1 MEQLPKFVLPVSV
14 RFSDTDANRH
24 VFFANYLTY
33 FDMALMA
40 YLKEVGYSFDRL
52 LQNGF
57 NLYYVEALT
66 RFKGSAYFD
75 EVLDVYA
82 EINRFGTT
90 SFTGNFIIY
99 ENKTQR
105 LVNSGHIVAVIVD
118 AKTEKP
124 IPIPQEF
131 KDAVEAFEN
140 I

>member
-1 MEQLPKFVLPVSV
+1 
-14 RFSDTDANRH
+14 
-24 VFFANYLTY
+24 
-33 FDMALMA
+33 MALMA
-40 YLKEVGYSFDRL
+40 YLKAVGYSFDRL
-52 LQNGF
+52 MQNGF

-105 LVNSGHIVAVIVD
+105 LVNSGHLVAVIVD

>member
-1 MEQLPKFVLPVSV
+1 MEQRPKFIFPVSV

-40 YLKEVGYSFDRL
+40 YLKAVGYSFDRL
-52 LQNGF
+52 MQNGL

-82 EINRFGTT
+82 EISRFGTT

-105 LVNSGHIVAVIVD
+105 LVNSGYLAAVIVD
-118 AKTEKP
+118 VKNEKP
-124 IPIPQEF
+124 TPIPLDF
-131 KDAVEAFEN
+131 KNAVEAFEN
-140 I
+140 R

>member
-82 EINRFGTT
+82 EISRFGTT

-105 LVNSGHIVAVIVD
+105 LVNSGYLAAVIVD
-118 AKTEKP
+118 VKNEKP
-124 IPIPQEF
+124 TPIPQKF
-131 KDAVEAFEN
+131 KNAVEAFEN
-140 I
+140 R